1 MGESLKTLDCAG
13 LTIRQ
18 INSFLKEAA
27 DHGPDTAVTLINPDS
42 RHNIAVGITK
52 PLDILIEGNV
62 GYYCTGLCDGVTVK
76 INGDTGWGL
85 AENMMSGLVMVSGS
99 AGSSAGAT
107 MRGGRLIVNGDTG
120 SRCGIAMK
128 GGTIVV
134 GGNAGYMTGFM
145 MQKGN
150 IVICGDA
157 GEALG
162 DSLYEG
168 KLYIRGAIR
177 SLGSDAV
184 EAELNADDIE
194 MLATALAEVS
204 IDASPSDFRKV
215 VSGKKLYNFN
225 TKEKEIWK
233 LAL

>member
-1 MGESLKTLDCAG
+1 MGESLKTLDCSG
-13 LTIRQ
+13 QTVRQ
-18 INSFLKEAA
+18 INQFLKEAA
-27 DHGPDTAVTLINPDS
+27 THGPDTAVTIINPDS
-42 RHNIAVGITK
+42 RHNIAVGVTQ

-62 GYYCTGLCDGVTVK
+62 GYYCAGLCDGLTVK
-76 INGDTGWGL
+76 IAGDTGWGL
-85 AENMMSGLVMVSGS
+85 AENMMSGSIVVTGS

-107 MRGGRLIVNGDTG
+107 MRGGRLVIHGDSG
-120 SRCGIAMK
+120 ARCGIAMK
-128 GGTIVV
+128 GGTIIV

-145 MQKGN
+145 MQKGSI
-150 IVICGDA
+150 IVFGDA

-168 KLYIRGAIR
+168 KLYVRGSIK

-184 EAELNADDIE
+184 EDEMNDDDIVLLAAAIADLNADAAP
-194 MLATALAEVS
+194 L
-204 IDASPSDFRKV
+204 DFKKIG
-215 VSGKKLYNFN
+215 SGKKLYNFN

>member
-1 MGESLKTLDCAG
+1 MGESLKTLDCAS
-13 LTIRQ
+13 LSIRE
-18 INSFLKEAA
+18 INVFLKEAA
-27 DHGPDTAVTLINPDS
+27 VHGPDTAVTIINPDS
-42 RHNIAVGITK
+42 RHNIAVGITQ
-52 PLDILIEGNV
+52 PLDILVQGNV
-62 GYYCTGLCDGVTVK
+62 GYYCAGLCDGLTVK
-76 INGDTGWGL
+76 ITGDTGWGL
-85 AENMMSGLVMVSGS
+85 AENMMSGTITVLGC

-107 MRGGRLIVNGDTG
+107 MRGGRLVIQKDTG

-134 GGNAGYMTGFM
+134 GGNTGYMTGFM

-150 IVICGDA
+150 IVVCGDA
-157 GEALG
+157 GEAFG

-168 KLYIRGAIR
+168 KLFVRGNVR

-184 EAELNADDIE
+184 ESDLTPDDIE
-194 MLATALAEVS
+194 MLALAIADANV
-204 IDASPSDFRKV
+204 DASPEQFRKI

-225 TKEKEIWK
+225 TKEREIWK